1 MAEMTGLL
9 GPFLFLMIPVSV
21 LLHPVPIAVPPS
33 VPLPLPISHI
43 GHSCHGRVTSIVL
56 HDYAPDMSGFPLE
69 QITTT
74 TTTTQQHNNTTT
86 TTMRTMMMMMML
98 LSLLLSMMVMTT
110 ERSTSSSRR
119 RKAWMPPLQYYC
131 TVYPELRCCVCALY
145 ALCGASHRLR

>member
-1 MAEMTGLL
+1 MTGLL
-9 GPFLFLMIPVSV
+9 GPFLFLVIPVSV

-74 TTTTQQHNNTTT
+74 TTTTTQQHNNTTT

-98 LSLLLSMMVMTT
+98 LSLLLSIMVMTT